1 MVGALSV
8 AVGRLVMGAAAFSIK
23 PDPSAP
29 GVAQIQKA
37 TNIGAEY
44 ALLGAGLGLVL
55 CVAAIAV
62 SKGLH
67 LERLHQR
74 GKEGVIVALGA
85 AFVIGLATALLNAAY
100 TM

>member
-8 AVGRLVMGAAAFSIK
+8 PVGRLVMGAAAFSIK
-23 PDPSAP
+23 PDASAP
-29 GVAQIQKA
+29 GITQIQHA

-44 ALLGAGLGLVL
+44 ALLGAGLGFVL

-85 AFVIGLATALLNAAY
+85 AFVVGLATALLNAAY